1 MENCETYKLPC
12 CGHLYTNDRYNDIK
26 DQILMVLKI
35 ERKTQIYLW
44 YVTPSKQIQ
53 ARRKH
58 CELRKLQTQLANEK
72 TLRDDLEAQLVQK
85 NALLQDQTS
94 KLEYL
99 RHEGER
105 RRQLQGELQAVQDI
119 QEDLSKEQES
129 NQGLRRRLG
138 ELEGYR
144 KENGRLQEV
153 IDRMSEEMGQMKS
166 MVSGGRIIIIITNIY
181 RAPYLYRWYNPKRK
195 YENTGT

>member
-1 MENCETYKLPC
+1 M
-12 CGHLYTNDRYNDIK
+12 
-26 DQILMVLKI
+26 
-35 ERKTQIYLW
+35 
-44 YVTPSKQIQ
+44 
-53 ARRKH
+53 
-58 CELRKLQTQLANEK
+58 
-72 TLRDDLEAQLVQK
+72 
-85 NALLQDQTS
+85 
-94 KLEYL
+94 
-99 RHEGER
+99 
-105 RRQLQGELQAVQDI
+105 QDI

-181 RAPYLYRWYNPKRK
+181 RAPYLYR
-195 YENTGT
+195 